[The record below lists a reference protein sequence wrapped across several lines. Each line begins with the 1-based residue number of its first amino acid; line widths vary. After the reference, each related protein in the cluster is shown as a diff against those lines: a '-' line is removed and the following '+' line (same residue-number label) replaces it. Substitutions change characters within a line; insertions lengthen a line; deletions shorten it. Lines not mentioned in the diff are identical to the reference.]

1 MSATV
6 TLVGIELQASNLGL
20 PESSD
25 WYAWNY
31 ERDLSA
37 TGGANSTLNS
47 VEISTEL
54 GVVATSGT
62 AFVATNGLQSTA
74 TASNLEA
81 NGDSLVAITGIG
93 AQSSLGEVIAT
104 AVDPVSV
111 SVSVTGLS
119 LTSALGTVRA
129 QVVNDQVV
137 GSSGRPASYNV
148 TIQNAKL
155 NIQGIGTTILTS
167 DINAVGTINISR
179 VVSISTA
186 RLVAQP
192 QAVTAVG
199 ILDISDEELI
209 TLLMAA

>member
-31 ERDLSA
+31 ERDL
-37 TGGANSTLNS
+37 
-47 VEISTEL
+47 
-54 GVVATSGT
+54 
-62 AFVATNGLQSTA
+62 
-74 TASNLEA
+74 
-81 NGDSLVAITGIG
+81 
-93 AQSSLGEVIAT
+93 IAT
-104 AVDPVSV
+104 AVNPVSV

-129 QVVNDQVV
+129 QVVNDKVV

-155 NIQGIGTTILTS
+155 TIQGIGTTISTS
-167 DINAVGTINISR
+167 GINAVGTINISR

-192 QAVTAVG
+192 QAISAVG

>member
-31 ERDLSA
+31 ERDLSV
-37 TGGANSTLNS
+37 TGDANSTLNGT
-47 VEISTEL
+47 EISTES
-54 GVVATSGT
+54 GAVATSGT

-74 TASNLEA
+74 SASTLEA
-81 NGDSLVAITGIG
+81 NGDSLVAVTGIDS
-93 AQSSLGEVIAT
+93 QSSLGEVVAT

-119 LTSALGTVRA
+119 LTSALVTVRA

-155 NIQGIGTTILTS
+155 NIQGIGTTISTS

-192 QAVTAVG
+192 QAISAVG